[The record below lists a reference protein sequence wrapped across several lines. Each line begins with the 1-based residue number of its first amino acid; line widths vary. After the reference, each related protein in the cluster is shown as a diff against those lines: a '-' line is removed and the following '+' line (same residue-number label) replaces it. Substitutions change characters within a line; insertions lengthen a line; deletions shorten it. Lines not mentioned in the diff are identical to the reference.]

1 MLASM
6 DVKFIFGSACVSAN
20 LGDKGLFVSA
30 NILSM
35 ADVVC

>member
-20 LGDKGLFVSA
+20 LGDKELFVSA
-30 NILSM
+30 NIL
-35 ADVVC
+35 